1 MGKTKTIEWKNFE
14 NEVLKSEKPVLVDF
28 WAEWC
33 KPCKAVAPV
42 LDQLAAEYKGKVI
55 FAKVDVE
62 SNPQMASYLGIR
74 SIPTMIFFSK
84 GEEQERLVGSFPKS
98 HIQKRIDHYASK

>member
-1 MGKTKTIEWKNFE
+1 MGKTRNVSWENFE
-14 NEVLKSEKPVLVDF
+14 SVVLKEDKPVLVDF

-33 KPCKAVAPV
+33 VPCKAVGP
-42 LDQLAAEYKGKVI
+42 LIDQLAKEYKGKMI

-62 SNPQMASYLGIR
+62 SNPQMTSRLGIR

-84 GEEQERLVGSFPKS
+84 GEEMERLVGSFTKS
-98 HIQKRIDHYASK
+98 HIQKKIDFYADK